1 MKFKYSMILIIT
13 LFFLSSIILGTVY
26 AGDDLNPEID
36 DDTDEQPGN
45 PFRDIVSA
53 WFSETN
59 DTVIIK
65 LMMAGSPPGLMDL
78 ANQQDTTIYEYEV
91 YFDVEGTSYAACAII
106 QYAAYIG
113 EGTPLGGVY
122 STDSSWEWELREVNY
137 AQGTDIIQSETVL
150 GSIAGSDY
158 DSETVVLMWEID
170 KEQIGIGEKIEG
182 RGQLLEN
189 TWAAIWNTDDVSSDE
204 QRDPKTQSWDYANT
218 HHSNPGKT
226 YRIIGFGGI
235 DYNIVL
241 STDQN
246 EKSTFGGTPVD
257 FLVNARNNGTH
268 NFKVFLF
275 TGDPPDGWTV
285 EIIPNATTIVRGA
298 NRPISVTVTPPKD
311 VVNNTTIFIKIE
323 GNIEDIEG
331 NGTIPVDPPLTLT
344 IVGLSAPGDNEEK
357 PWWENLVDTIK
368 ENILIVGGAIAVV
381 IIAII
386 ILAILI
392 RR

>member
-1 MKFKYSMILIIT
+1 MKFANSLILIIML
-13 LFFLSSIILGTVY
+13 LFVSSVILGV
-26 AGDDLNPEID
+26 ASGGSDLDPEVS

-53 WFSETN
+53 WFDETN

-91 YFDVEGTSYAACAII
+91 YFDVEETSYAAVAII

-122 STDSSWEWELREVNY
+122 STDSSWSWELREVNY
-137 AQGTDIIQSETVL
+137 AQGTDIIQSETTL
-150 GSIAGSDY
+150 GNVASSNYESD
-158 DSETVVLMWEID
+158 TITLTWEID
-170 KEQIGIGEKIEG
+170 KVDIGIGEKSEG
-182 RGQLLEN
+182 RGQLIEN

-204 QRDPKTQSWDYANT
+204 QRDPRTQAWDYANT
-218 HHSNPGKT
+218 HHSDPGKT
-226 YRIIGFGGI
+226 YRIRGFAGI
-235 DYNIVL
+235 DYNIEL
-241 STDQN
+241 STDNN
-246 EKSTFGGTPVD
+246 EKKTFGGTPVD
-257 FLVNARNNGTH
+257 FLVNAKNNGTH
-268 NFKVFLF
+268 NFQVFLF
-275 TGDPPDGWTV
+275 NGEPPQGWTV
-285 EIIPNATTIVRGA
+285 EINPNSTTIAKGA

-311 VVNNTTIFIKIE
+311 VANNTKIFIKIE
-323 GNIEDIEG
+323 GNIKDIEG
-331 NGTIPVDPPLTLT
+331 NGTVPIDKPLTIT
-344 IVGLSAPGDNEEK
+344 ITGLSAPGEDEDK
-357 PWWENLVDTIK
+357 PWWENFIDTIK